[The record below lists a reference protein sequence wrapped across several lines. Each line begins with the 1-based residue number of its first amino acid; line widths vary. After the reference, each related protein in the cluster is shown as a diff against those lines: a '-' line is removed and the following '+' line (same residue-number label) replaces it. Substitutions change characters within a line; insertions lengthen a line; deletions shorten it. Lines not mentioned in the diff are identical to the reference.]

1 MRSTFVGHAL
11 RKGGRAWR
19 VSGRFLAV
27 YERFLESPVVVVLV
41 VLWLAGVTL
50 LGSLAPMLFLVGA

>member
-19 VSGRFLAV
+19 VSGQFVAV
-27 YERFLESPVVVVLV
+27 YERFLESPIVVVLV
-41 VLWLAGVTL
+41 VL
-50 LGSLAPMLFLVGA
+50 